1 MAEEV
6 EGVEIDGEAKASPAS
21 GARKKKMVMI
31 AAAALLLAGGGGGG
45 AWYMMSG
52 SSTAEGGEAEH
63 GTETAHA
70 AGEEGGK
77 PTYVEVPPMVI
88 NLRSADGQ
96 QRFLKLRF
104 VLVPAE
110 GTAKE
115 DVENRLPAILDSFQP
130 FLRELRPEDL
140 SGSAAVFR
148 LKEEML
154 IRAGEAFG
162 RGRIRDILIQDL
174 IQQ

>member
-1 MAEEV
+1 VAEEV
-6 EGVEIDGEAKASPAS
+6 QGVEIDGEAKASPAD
-21 GARKKKMVMI
+21 GARKKKKKMMI
-31 AAAALLLAGGGGGG
+31 IAGAALLLGGGGGG
-45 AWYMMSG
+45 AWFMMSG
-52 SSTAEGGEAEH
+52 DAKAGGAGHGAETEHAEA
-63 GTETAHA
+63 
-70 AGEEGGK
+70 EEGGK

-96 QRFLKLRF
+96 QRFLKIRF
-104 VLVPAE
+104 ILVPFE
-110 GTAKE
+110 GTTE
-115 DVENRLPAILDSFQP
+115 DEVRARLPLILDAFQP

-148 LKEEML
+148 LKEEL
-154 IRAGEAFG
+154 LVRAGEALG

>member
-1 MAEEV
+1 
-6 EGVEIDGEAKASPAS
+6 
-21 GARKKKMVMI
+21 
-31 AAAALLLAGGGGGG
+31 
-45 AWYMMSG
+45 
-52 SSTAEGGEAEH
+52 
-63 GTETAHA
+63 
-70 AGEEGGK
+70 
-77 PTYVEVPPMVI
+77 MVI

>member
-6 EGVEIDGEAKASPAS
+6 DGLEASEAAKAAAPAGS
-21 GARKKKMVMI
+21 GKKKKLII
-31 AAAALLLAGGGGGG
+31 AAAALLVAGGGGGTY
-45 AWYMMSG
+45 YMMRGG
-52 SSTAEGGEAEH
+52 SDHDAKAE
-63 GTETAHA
+63 TETASHE
-70 AGEEGGK
+70 GEEGGK
-77 PTYVEVPPMVI
+77 PSYVEVPPMVV
-88 NLRSADGQ
+88 NLRSNDGQ

-110 GTAKE
+110 GTTKE
-115 DVENRLPAILDSFQP
+115 EVTDRLPAILDSFQP

-154 IRAGEAFG
+154 IRANDAFG
-162 RGRIRDILIQDL
+162 HGKIRDILIQDL

>member
-1 MAEEV
+1 VAEEV
-6 EGVEIDGEAKASPAS
+6 EGADDIGGAKALPAP
-21 GARKKKMVMI
+21 GARKKKMAMI
-31 AAAALLLAGGGGGG
+31 GAAALLLLGGGGGG
-45 AWYMMSG
+45 AYYMMHKSG
-52 SSTAEGGEAEH
+52 GAEAGGAH
-63 GTETAHA
+63 GTEVAEA
-70 AGEEGGK
+70 EGEDGK
-77 PTYVEVPPMVI
+77 PAYVDVPPMVI

-110 GTAKE
+110 GTTKE
-115 DVENRLPAILDSFQP
+115 EVENRLPLILDSFQP

-154 IRAGEAFG
+154 VRAGDSFG
-162 RGRIRDILIQDL
+162 RGKIRDILIQDL

>member
-6 EGVEIDGEAKASPAS
+6 DGLETDEGAKAPA
-21 GARKKKMVMI
+21 ATNRKKKKLI
-31 AAAALLLAGGGGGG
+31 IGAAAALVLLGGGGGG
-45 AWYMMSG
+45 YYMMHRG
-52 SSTAEGGEAEH
+52 SSETGVEHVAEAE
-63 GTETAHA
+63 ES
-70 AGEEGGK
+70 EEGK
-77 PTYVEVPPMVI
+77 PVYVDVPPMVV

-96 QRFLKLRF
+96 QRFLKIRF
-104 VLVPAE
+104 VLVPSA
-110 GTAKE
+110 GTTEEQVRNK
-115 DVENRLPAILDSFQP
+115 LPLILDSFQP

-154 IRAGEAFG
+154 VRAGDSFG

>member
-1 MAEEV
+1 VGEEV
-6 EGVEIDGEAKASPAS
+6 QVLDANGEAKALPAP
-21 GARKKKMVMI
+21 GARKKKIVI
-31 AAAALLLAGGGGGG
+31 IGAAALLLLGGGGGG
-45 AWYMMSG
+45 AYYMMHKG
-52 SSTAEGGEAEH
+52 GGAEAAGEAH
-63 GTETAHA
+63 GTEVAEA
-70 AGEEGGK
+70 EGEDGK
-77 PTYVEVPPMVI
+77 PTYVDVPAMVI

-110 GTAKE
+110 GTTKE
-115 DVENRLPAILDSFQP
+115 DVENRLPLILDAFQP

-154 IRAGEAFG
+154 VRAGEAFG

>member
-1 MAEEV
+1 MG
-6 EGVEIDGEAKASPAS
+6 EGANAAAPAGS
-21 GARKKKMVMI
+21 KKKKMVI
-31 AAAALLLAGGGGGG
+31 IGAAALLLLGGGGGG
-45 AWYMMSG
+45 AYYMLHGSG
-52 SSTAEGGEAEH
+52 DHGAGKDGAEASADAG
-63 GTETAHA
+63 
-70 AGEEGGK
+70 GEEGGK
-77 PTYVEVPPMVI
+77 PTYVDVPPMVV

-104 VLVPAE
+104 VLVPGE
-110 GTAKE
+110 GTTKE
-115 DVENRLPAILDSFQP
+115 EVTDRLPVILDSFQP

-154 IRAGEAFG
+154 VRAGEAFG
-162 RGRIRDILIQDL
+162 HGKIRDILIQDL

>member
-1 MAEEV
+1 
-6 EGVEIDGEAKASPAS
+6 
-21 GARKKKMVMI
+21 
-31 AAAALLLAGGGGGG
+31 
-45 AWYMMSG
+45 MMSG
-52 SSTAEGGEAEH
+52 GSKAE
-63 GTETAHA
+63 A
-70 AGEEGGK
+70 AGEHGGEQSAEAEGEEGK

-115 DVENRLPAILDSFQP
+115 EVQDRLPLILDSFQP

>member
-1 MAEEV
+1 VAEEV
-6 EGVEIDGEAKASPAS
+6 QGQEASDAAMAAAPAGS
-21 GARKKKMVMI
+21 RKKKIVII
-31 AAAALLLAGGGGGG
+31 AAAALALVGGGGGSY
-45 AWYMMSG
+45 YMMRGGSG
-52 SSTAEGGEAEH
+52 HGGGEA
-63 GTETAHA
+63 GTETASA
-70 AGEEGGK
+70 EGEEGGK
-77 PTYVEVPPMVI
+77 PAYVEVPPMVV
-88 NLRSADGQ
+88 NLRSNDGQ

-110 GTAKE
+110 GTTKE
-115 DVENRLPAILDSFQP
+115 EVTDRLPAILDSFQP

-154 IRAGEAFG
+154 IRAGDSFG
-162 RGRIRDILIQDL
+162 RGKIRDILIQDL

>member
-1 MAEEV
+1 MQGGGEHGAKAETESASA
-6 EGVEIDGEAKASPAS
+6 DGE
-21 GARKKKMVMI
+21 
-31 AAAALLLAGGGGGG
+31 
-45 AWYMMSG
+45 
-52 SSTAEGGEAEH
+52 EA
-63 GTETAHA
+63 
-70 AGEEGGK
+70 GK
-77 PTYVEVPPMVI
+77 PAYVEVPPMVV
-88 NLRSADGQ
+88 NLRTNDGQ

-110 GTAKE
+110 GTTKE
-115 DVENRLPAILDSFQP
+115 EVTDRLPLILDSFQP

-154 IRAGEAFG
+154 VRAGDAFG
-162 RGRIRDILIQDL
+162 RGKIRDILIQDL

>member
-1 MAEEV
+1 VAEEV
-6 EGVEIDGEAKASPAS
+6 EGLEIDGGAKASAAA
-21 GARKKKMVMI
+21 GARKKKMVLI
-31 AAAALLLAGGGGGG
+31 GAAAALLFGGGGTG

-52 SSTAEGGEAEH
+52 SAKAEGAGAEH
-63 GTETAHA
+63 GSESAHA
-70 AGEEGGK
+70 EAEQGGK

-110 GTAKE
+110 AADKE
-115 DVENRLPAILDSFQP
+115 EIQNRLPVILDSFQP

-148 LKEEML
+148 LKEELL

>member
-1 MAEEV
+1 VAEEV
-6 EGVEIDGEAKASPAS
+6 EGADDNGEAKALPAP

-31 AAAALLLAGGGGGG
+31 GAAALLLLGGGGGG
-45 AWYMMSG
+45 AYYMMHKG
-52 SSTAEGGEAEH
+52 GGEE
-63 GTETAHA
+63 A
-70 AGEEGGK
+70 AGGAHGAEVAEPEGEDGK
-77 PTYVEVPPMVI
+77 PAYVDVPPMVI

-110 GTAKE
+110 GTTKE
-115 DVENRLPAILDSFQP
+115 EVENRLPLILDSFQP

-154 IRAGEAFG
+154 IRAGESFG
-162 RGRIRDILIQDL
+162 RGKIRDILIQDL